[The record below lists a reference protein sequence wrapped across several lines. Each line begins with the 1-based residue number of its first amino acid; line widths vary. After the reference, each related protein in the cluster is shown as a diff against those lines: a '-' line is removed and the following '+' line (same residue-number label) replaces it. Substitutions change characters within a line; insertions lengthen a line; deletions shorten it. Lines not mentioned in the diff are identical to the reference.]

1 MSARNYN
8 STDTSHTDAADVP
21 LFGDQQPRVSIFV
34 GFFNM
39 FEIPLDLGC
48 VQDYSS

>member
-34 GFFNM
+34 GVFKHDWNTVRSG
-39 FEIPLDLGC
+39 LCSRL
-48 VQDYSS
+48 